1 MKPSPRLV
9 VPIVLLLAAALL
21 WWMYGR
27 SRRQQ
32 EVTAS
37 GTIEATESQLGFATG
52 GQIVALRV
60 QEGQAVKAG
69 ALLGELDSTETL
81 ARLAQWRAQAGAA
94 SAQLTELQRG
104 SRTEEITQARAQVV
118 AAEQTAADAAREL
131 ARIKGLADRD
141 LVSRQSLDQAQV
153 TSDVAAARLDQAR
166 AQLAMVEEGPRPE
179 KIAAQ
184 RALVSAAEAQL
195 RAAEAAAVHLRLY
208 APGDGIITIR
218 YHEPGETVG
227 AGVPVVALLDPS
239 DRWVRIYVPENRIG
253 QVSLGERATITSD
266 SWPDSSFVG
275 EVEFISPQA
284 EFTPRNVQTTEE
296 RVRLVYGVKVRITGD
311 PGLLLK
317 PGTPADVALEA
328 DGRTDGQ
335 ADSGSSH

>member
-1 MKPSPRLV
+1 MKPSPRVV
-9 VPIVLLLAAALL
+9 VPVVLLAAAALL

-27 SRRQQ
+27 SGSSHAL
-32 EVTAS
+32 TAS

-52 GQIVALRV
+52 GQIVALPV
-60 QEGQAVKAG
+60 QEGQLVKAG
-69 ALLGELDSTETL
+69 TLLGALDSAETL
-81 ARLAQWRAQAGAA
+81 ARVAQWSAQAGAA
-94 SAQLTELQRG
+94 RAQLIELQRG
-104 SRTEEITQARAQVV
+104 SRTEEIAQARAQVV
-118 AAEQTAADAAREL
+118 AADQTAADAARDL

-166 AQLAMVEEGPRPE
+166 AQLSLVEAGPRPE

-184 RALVSAAEAQL
+184 RAQVISAEAQL
-195 RAAEAAAVHLRLY
+195 RAAEAAAGHLRLY

-227 AGVPVVALLDPS
+227 PGVPVVALLDPS

-253 QVSLGERATITSD
+253 QVSLGERATIRSD
-266 SWPDSSFVG
+266 SWPDSTFAG

-296 RVRLVYGVKVRITGD
+296 RVRLVYAVKVRITGD
-311 PGLLLK
+311 SGLRLK
-317 PGTPADVALEA
+317 PGTPADVALEGGKA
-328 DGRTDGQ
+328 GRRAGGQ
-335 ADSGSSH
+335 

>member
-1 MKPSPRLV
+1 MKPSPRVV
-9 VPIVLLLAAALL
+9 VPVLLLAAALV
-21 WWMYGR
+21 WWIYGR
-27 SRRQQ
+27 AGRSK
-32 EVTAS
+32 ELTAS
-37 GTIEATESQLGFATG
+37 GTIEATESQLGFAIG
-52 GQIVALRV
+52 GQIVRLPV
-60 QEGQAVKAG
+60 QEGQAVKVG
-69 ALLGELDSTETL
+69 ELLGELDSTETV

-104 SRTEEITQARAQVV
+104 SRAEEITQARAQVV
-118 AAEQTAADAAREL
+118 AAEQTAADAVREV

-166 AQLAMVEEGPRPE
+166 AQLTMVEAGPRQE

-184 RALVSAAEAQL
+184 RALVSAAQAQL
-195 RAAEAAAVHLRLY
+195 HAAEAAAAHLRLY

-227 AGVPVVALLDPS
+227 AGVPVVALLNPS

-266 SWPDSSFVG
+266 SWPDSTFTG

-311 PGLLLK
+311 PGLRLK
-317 PGTPADVALEA
+317 PGTPADVALA
-328 DGRTDGQ
+328 GRGGGGAGGQ
-335 ADSGSSH
+335 

>member
-9 VPIVLLLAAALL
+9 VPIVVLLAAALL

-296 RVRLVYGVKVRITGD
+296 RVRLVYGVKVRIAGD

-317 PGTPADVALEA
+317 PGTPADVALE
-328 DGRTDGQ
+328 GQ
-335 ADSGSSH
+335 RGGGAEGQ